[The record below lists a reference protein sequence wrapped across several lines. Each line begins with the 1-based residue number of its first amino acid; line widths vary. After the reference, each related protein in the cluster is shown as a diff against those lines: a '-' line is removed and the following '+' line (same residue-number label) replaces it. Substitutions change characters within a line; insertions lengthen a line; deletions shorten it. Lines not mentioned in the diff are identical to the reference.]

1 MKGMLK
7 DALEETAWTILL
19 QELHAQLRMI
29 YQGKINMNL
38 VLYYKQDEHGH
49 YRCLAPAEDK
59 DETFLTQRYKLG
71 LLYYELYVF
80 CTINHTL
87 SVPCLTE

>member
-49 YRCLAPAEDK
+49 Y
-59 DETFLTQRYKLG
+59 
-71 LLYYELYVF
+71 V
-80 CTINHTL
+80 
-87 SVPCLTE
+87 